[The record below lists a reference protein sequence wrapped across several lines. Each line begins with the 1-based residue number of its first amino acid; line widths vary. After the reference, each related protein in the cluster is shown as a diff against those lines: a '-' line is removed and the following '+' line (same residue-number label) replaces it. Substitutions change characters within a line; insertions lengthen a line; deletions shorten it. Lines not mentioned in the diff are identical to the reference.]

1 MGKAKIGFDLN
12 DKIGAIDDRVY
23 GTFAEHLGR
32 MIYDGIYEP
41 GHPLADEQGFRKDV
55 LEAVKALNIPIIRYP
70 GGNFVSG
77 YNWEDGIGP
86 KEKRP
91 RRLEL
96 AWAAIETNEVGIHE
110 FADWCEKVG
119 TKIMMAVNL
128 GTRGMDDARRLM
140 EYCNHPSGTQLSD
153 LRIQNGRKAPFDIKL
168 WCLGNEMD
176 GPWQM
181 GHKTAHEYGRIACE
195 TSKLLKLL
203 DPEAETVA
211 CGSSNRDMNTYKI
224 WEREVLE
231 ECYEVVDYLSL
242 HQYYG
247 PGNADGDHRSYLT
260 LAEHMDAFIREV
272 VEICDEV
279 GKKKGIDKKINLS
292 FDEWNVWYH
301 SNEQDKKIPR
311 WQVAPPQLEDIYNEE
326 DAVLF
331 ATMLNTL
338 ISHCDRVKVACLAQ
352 LVNVIAPIMTKKGGG
367 MFLQTTYYPYFYASN
382 YGRGEALRPKVSCTK
397 YDCLKFKGAN
407 ALHVS
412 GVHNRNGELFAMVVN
427 RNGEAEDVTLT
438 VEGGTI
444 HKIIECKRLS
454 GEAQA
459 VNSFENPNA
468 IAPVAIEAKLEKGAV
483 TFTAPAESVHFIRLG
498 LK

>member
-12 DKIGAIDDRVY
+12 DKIGEIDDRVY

-41 GHPLADEQGFRKDV
+41 THPLADEQGFRKDV

-77 YNWEDGIGP
+77 YNWEDGVGP

-96 AWAAIETNEVGIHE
+96 AWAAIETNEIGIHE

-140 EYCNHPSGTQLSD
+140 EYCNHPSGTELSD
-153 LRIQNGRKAPFDIKL
+153 LRVKNGRKEPFNIKL

-203 DPEAETVA
+203 DPESETVA
-211 CGSSNRDMNTYKI
+211 CGSSNRDMNTYKQ
-224 WEREVLE
+224 WEREVLT

-242 HQYYG
+242 HQYYAPSNVG
-247 PGNADGDHRSYLT
+247 GDHRSYLT
-260 LAEHMDAFIREV
+260 LAENMDAFIREV

-279 GKKKGIDKKINLS
+279 GKAKGSDKKINLS

-301 SNEQDKKIPR
+301 SNEQDKLIPR

-338 ISHCDRVKVACLAQ
+338 IMHCDRVKVACLAQ

-382 YGRGEALRPKVSCTK
+382 YGRGEALRPNVSCTK
-397 YDCLKFKGAN
+397 YDCAKFKGAN

-427 RNGEAEDVTLT
+427 RSGEAEDVTLT
-438 VEGGTI
+438 VKGSPI
-444 HKIIECKRLS
+444 LKIIECKRLS
-454 GEAQA
+454 GDAKA
-459 VNSFENPNA
+459 VNSFENPEN
-468 IAPVAIEAKLEKGAV
+468 IAPVAAEATLAGDAV
-483 TFTAPAESVHFIRLG
+483 KFTAPAESVHFIRLK

>member
-1 MGKAKIGFDLN
+1 MGKAKIGFDLA
-12 DKIGAIDDRVY
+12 DKIDTVDDRLY

-32 MIYDGIYEP
+32 MIYNGIYEP
-41 GHPLADEQGFRKDV
+41 THPLADKQGFRTDV
-55 LEAVKALNIPIIRYP
+55 LQAVKALNIPIIRYP

-77 YNWEDGIGP
+77 YNWEDGVGP

-96 AWAAIETNEVGIHE
+96 AWSAIETNEVGIHE

-119 TKIMMAVNL
+119 TDIMMAVNL

-140 EYCNHPSGTQLSD
+140 EYCNFPSGTELSD
-153 LRIQNGRKAPFDIKL
+153 MRVKNGRKEPFGIKL

-181 GHKTAHEYGRIACE
+181 GHKTAREYGRLACE

-203 DPEAETVA
+203 DPTAETVA
-211 CGSSNRDMNTYKI
+211 CGSSNRDMCTYKQ
-224 WEREVLE
+224 WEREVLD

-242 HQYYG
+242 HQYFA
-247 PGNADGDHRSYLT
+247 PSNVGNDHRSYLT
-260 LAEHMDAFIREV
+260 LADNMDAFIREV

-279 GKKKGIDKKINLS
+279 GKAKKSDKKINLS

-301 SNEQDKKIPR
+301 SNEQDKQIPR

-338 ISHCDRVKVACLAQ
+338 ITHCDRVKVACLAQ
-352 LVNVIAPIMTKKGGG
+352 LVNVIAPIMTKPNGG
-367 MFLQTTYYPYFYASN
+367 MFLQTIYYPYYYASN
-382 YGRGEALRPKVSCTK
+382 YGRGDALRAHLECDK
-397 YDCLKFKGAN
+397 YDCAKFKKAS
-407 ALHVS
+407 ALHVA
-412 GVHNRNGELFAMVVN
+412 GVHNKNNELFAMVVN
-427 RNGEAEDVTLT
+427 RGGEEQEVTLS
-438 VEGGTI
+438 VQGGDVCEI
-444 HKIIECKRLS
+444 VECKRLS
-454 GEAQA
+454 GDAKA
-459 VNSFENPNA
+459 VNSFEKPNN
-468 IAPVAIEAKLEKGAV
+468 IAPENAECKLIKGGV
-483 TFTAPAESVHFIRLG
+483 TFTAPAESVYFIRLA